1 MVEYYDWIKA
11 FHFAAFISWMAGLFY
26 LPRLFVYHVEKFEN
40 KGFVEV
46 VKIQEHK
53 LFYQITQP
61 AMIASVASG
70 IWMIVLN
77 PTLLSVGYFHGKLLF
92 AFLLVLYHCSCWYYL
107 KQLKA
112 DKCKKSGIF
121 FRAYN
126 EGPTVIMIGILIFMI
141 VKPFY

>member
-26 LPRLFVYHVEKFEN
+26 LPRLFVYHMEHYDN
-40 KGFVEV
+40 KDFVKV

-77 PTLLSVGYFHGKLLF
+77 PTLLSLPYFHAKLTF
-92 AFLLVLYHCSCWYYL
+92 AFLLVVYHFSCLYYL

-112 DKCKKSGIF
+112 DKCKKSGVF
-121 FRAYN
+121 FRVNN
-126 EGPTVIMIGILIFMI
+126 EIPTLIMICILIFMVI
-141 VKPFY
+141 RPF